1 MITTLIKDV
10 KNETFLE
17 AYENINDRFY
27 LNIGFDSD
35 YEIET
40 RFTNLD
46 VEDAQFLIEKLTNFV
61 KNR

>member
-17 AYENINDRFY
+17 AHENINDRFY

-40 RFTNLD
+40 RFTTLD